1 MTEQEQRTEEV
12 PKIELYKVEGIM
24 VHTSRIVRNCIIGII
39 CAFMAIVA
47 IVWIFTTKYN
57 ERNQNWLEVYNR
69 LLTSRP
75 TLTEVQNGNTG
86 NMEQLPPA

>member
-1 MTEQEQRTEEV
+1 MEEKKEDI
-12 PKIELYKVEGIM
+12 PKIELYKVEGMM

-39 CAFMAIVA
+39 CAFFAIVS

-69 LLTSRP
+69 LLQSRP